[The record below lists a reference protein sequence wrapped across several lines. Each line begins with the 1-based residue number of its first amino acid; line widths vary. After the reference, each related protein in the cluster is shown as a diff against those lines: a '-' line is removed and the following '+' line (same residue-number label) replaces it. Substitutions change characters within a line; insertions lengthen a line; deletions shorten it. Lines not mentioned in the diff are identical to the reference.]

1 MTTQPAPTPIV
12 STRPA
17 AATAARSFA
26 YLLEAALAGI
36 AAVLFVGL
44 ATGAAYHY
52 GAAWLPAMVAW
63 PNPAAALNATGLA
76 ALAGV
81 LGFFYGMEAV
91 IKQRLVVA
99 FGFAWRER
107 RGGLTGMAAVAA
119 GAGGAA
125 GGLLL
130 VAAAAVWLLPDL
142 NLGVNT
148 TAAVLAGLVAMT
160 LGWGAGQGLKRLG
173 Y

>member
-1 MTTQPAPTPIV
+1 MTTQPAPTLTP
-12 STRPA
+12 TP
-17 AATAARSFA
+17 ARSFA

-36 AAVLFVGL
+36 AAVISIGL
-44 ATGAAYHY
+44 ATSAVYYY
-52 GAAWLPAMVAW
+52 GSAWLPAMIAW

-81 LGFFYGMEAV
+81 LGFFYGLEAV
-91 IKQRLVVA
+91 IKQRLVLGL
-99 FGFAWRER
+99 GFAWRER

-130 VAAAAVWLLPDL
+130 VSAAAVWLMPDL
-142 NLGVNT
+142 SLGINT

-160 LGWGAGQGLKRLG
+160 LGWGAGQALRRLG